1 MRCVQGLIWEQ
12 GTGRSII
19 CFSRQVDQTRRDG
32 KAAVPFL
39 RRGRHV
45 FWSSGPLALTFR
57 RCKLIINYVLA
68 KINLYGLRMDT
79 MIQFEELRLQLL
91 EDEDAL
97 KELSSALGLE
107 EMRKEV
113 ATLEEQTAADG
124 FWEDLGNS
132 QKVLQR
138 VSMLKN
144 RISAYETLKS
154 NFDDALVM
162 IELANEEGDL
172 DLLPECRRV

>member
-1 MRCVQGLIWEQ
+1 
-12 GTGRSII
+12 
-19 CFSRQVDQTRRDG
+19 
-32 KAAVPFL
+32 
-39 RRGRHV
+39 
-45 FWSSGPLALTFR
+45 
-57 RCKLIINYVLA
+57 
-68 KINLYGLRMDT
+68 

-172 DLLPECRRV
+172 DLLPECQESVKAVKKEIEAQTLATLLSGEFDSKNAILTFHAVQGARRRRIGQRCCSACIIIGASAMALR

>member
-1 MRCVQGLIWEQ
+1 
-12 GTGRSII
+12 
-19 CFSRQVDQTRRDG
+19 
-32 KAAVPFL
+32 
-39 RRGRHV
+39 
-45 FWSSGPLALTFR
+45 
-57 RCKLIINYVLA
+57 
-68 KINLYGLRMDT
+68 

-138 VSMLKN
+138 VKIG
-144 RISAYETLKS
+144 RAH
-154 NFDDALVM
+154 V
-162 IELANEEGDL
+162 
-172 DLLPECRRV
+172 

>member
-1 MRCVQGLIWEQ
+1 
-12 GTGRSII
+12 
-19 CFSRQVDQTRRDG
+19 
-32 KAAVPFL
+32 
-39 RRGRHV
+39 
-45 FWSSGPLALTFR
+45 
-57 RCKLIINYVLA
+57 
-68 KINLYGLRMDT
+68 

-172 DLLPECRRV
+172 DLLPECQESVKAVKKEIEAQTLATLLQKRHPYLPCGCRGHGGAGLGRDAVPHV

>member
-1 MRCVQGLIWEQ
+1 
-12 GTGRSII
+12 
-19 CFSRQVDQTRRDG
+19 
-32 KAAVPFL
+32 
-39 RRGRHV
+39 
-45 FWSSGPLALTFR
+45 
-57 RCKLIINYVLA
+57 
-68 KINLYGLRMDT
+68 

-172 DLLPECRRV
+172 DLLPECQESVKAVKRRSKPKRWQPFSAANLIPKTPSLPSMRVQGARRRRIGQRCCSACIIIGASAMALR